1 MSACASSSVTLIDQA
16 ECVFDSRYTINRNFE
31 SIDAMMYGVSSLI
44 AYQTSTSVGK
54 LIGGSGITVNSSNNT
69 GTGDVTVS
77 ISTCPLWYIGRTGKM
92 LYEEPLGSGI
102 SSQYENSNLVLQHL
116 SNVVEQNYPIPGS
129 ESLVVL
135 SYDYG
140 PEKDKYCSSRLL
152 IDGRVYLG
160 PNYFDT
166 AKIYDPITD
175 TVVSSVDK
183 SYPETQEA
191 FSNCVYLPDGKIFLV
206 PFNTIYARLYNPG
219 KDNLATEQSS
229 GEYRIRGAYSKGIL
243 TPAGDI
249 FHVPFNSST
258 DLVYSSVYK
267 TLQQSQGSYPGNE
280 AYIDGILLP
289 DNKILLIPYKAN
301 VPILFDLN
309 VPYADPVTPIMPLTF
324 IDTTAVGSKGNFSG
338 GVMMADGRVFLVP
351 TDRDHAL
358 IYDHTT
364 RSFTAATGVYPL
376 GGTSI
381 GGCLLVDGRVLITPI
396 NNNTIKIYDPRT
408 DTLHDTGIRLGPDV
422 SHSKGIVLKNGD
434 VFFAPKDSRR
444 AACLRYYHQSSFS
457 LSYLT
462 GIYV

>member
-1 MSACASSSVTLIDQA
+1 MSACAASSVTLIDQSD
-16 ECVFDSRYTINRNFE
+16 CVFNSLNTINRNFE
-31 SIDAMMYGVSSLI
+31 SIDMMMYGVSSLI
-44 AYQTSTSVGK
+44 TGKASTSVGK
-54 LIGGSGITVNSSNNT
+54 LIGGSGITISSNGNT

-77 ISTCPLWYIGRTGKM
+77 ISTCPLWYTGKTGKP
-92 LYEEPLGSGI
+92 LYDEALGSI
-102 SSQYENSNLVLQHL
+102 VSSQYDNSYLVLQHL
-116 SNVVEQNYPIPGS
+116 SNIVEQNYPIPGS

-152 IDGRVYLG
+152 LDGRVYLG
-160 PNYFDT
+160 PNYFDI

-206 PFNTIYARLYNPG
+206 PYNTIYARIYNPG
-219 KDNLATEQSS
+219 QDNLATEQSS

-249 FHVPFNSST
+249 FHVPFNSAT
-258 DLVYSSVYK
+258 DLVYSTVNK
-267 TLQQSQGSYPGNE
+267 TLQQSQGTYPGNE
-280 AYIDGILLP
+280 AYIDGVLLP
-289 DNKILLIPYKAN
+289 DNKILLVPYKTN
-301 VPILFDLN
+301 VPVLFDLN
-309 VPYADPVTPIMPLTF
+309 VPYADPANPIMPLTF
-324 IDTTAVGSKGNFSG
+324 INTEAIGASGQFSG

-351 TDRDHAL
+351 TDRSNAL

-364 RSFTAATGVYPL
+364 RSFTTASGTYPL

-381 GGCLLVDGRVLITPI
+381 GGCLLADGRVLVTPI

-408 DTLHDTGIRLGPDV
+408 DTLHDTGLRLGDGV

-434 VFFAPKDSRR
+434 VFFAPKDSKR
-444 AACLRYYHQSSFS
+444 AVCLRYYHQSNFS